1 MRQQNSTL
9 QLRVAS
15 GPRNGRERLRGH
27 AQLSSVV
34 RHRYGHNFWTGQF
47 EAVSA
52 VIVSSYRKN
61 QCSSESS

>member
-1 MRQQNSTL
+1 MRQQNSAL

-34 RHRYGHNFWTGQF
+34 RRPIETPSRSCEFRDWH
-47 EAVSA
+47 AVFGSGML
-52 VIVSSYRKN
+52 VVSG
-61 QCSSESS
+61 

>member
-34 RHRYGHNFWTGQF
+34 RPPSRSRSKLTAVDHTGVRKERYEPGAAG
-47 EAVSA
+47 E
-52 VIVSSYRKN
+52 
-61 QCSSESS
+61 E